1 MKHDLPPNSAAIG
14 RQNILWTTQE
24 EVEEQ
29 MSKSA
34 GPTVGPMER
43 SAEAGQ
49 AKVHAQMSQINQN
62 LSVRYGK
69 IGIPAVAAALR
80 YCDAGRNP
88 AYAPVAPR
96 NDHRLIEIAA

>member
-1 MKHDLPPNSAAIG
+1 
-14 RQNILWTTQE
+14 
-24 EVEEQ
+24 

-34 GPTVGPMER
+34 GPLPGPMER

-49 AKVHAQMSQINQN
+49 AKAGLHQPNQN

-80 YCDAGRNP
+80 YCDAGRNQ
-88 AYAPVAPR
+88 AYAPAVPR
-96 NDHRLIEIAA
+96 NDHRLIVMAA

>member
-1 MKHDLPPNSAAIG
+1 
-14 RQNILWTTQE
+14 
-24 EVEEQ
+24 

-34 GPTVGPMER
+34 GPLPGPMERSMER

-49 AKVHAQMSQINQN
+49 AKAGLHQPNQN

-80 YCDAGRNP
+80 YCDAGRNQ
-88 AYAPVAPR
+88 AYAPAVPR
-96 NDHRLIEIAA
+96 NDHRLIVMAA